1 MSKKKL
7 SAMRSFGDM
16 PKFVIILEV
25 IGLLLL
31 LLVYLVI
38 NNYIELAA
46 LFMKK
51 GVLLAMIMLA
61 IGCMIPAIVHIVW
74 RALPKLS
81 FFGID
86 QQKNSS
92 EHHQRKL
99 KAKQCNHRKMD

>member
-1 MSKKKL
+1 MSEKKL

-16 PKFVIILEV
+16 PKIVIILEV
-25 IGLLLL
+25 IGILLL

-38 NNYIELAA
+38 NNYIEIAA

-61 IGCMIPAIVHIVW
+61 VGCMIPAIINIVW
-74 RALPKLS
+74 RALPKFS

-86 QQKNSS
+86 QHKNSS
-92 EHHQRKL
+92 LHNQRKI
-99 KAKQCNHRKMD
+99 KAKPCNHRKVD

>member
-1 MSKKKL
+1 MRKKL

-31 LLVYLVI
+31 LVYLVI
-38 NNYIELAA
+38 DNYIELAA
-46 LFMKK
+46 LFMKN

-61 IGCMIPAIVHIVW
+61 IGCMIPAIIHIVW

-99 KAKQCNHRKMD
+99 RAKQCNHRKMD

>member
-7 SAMRSFGDM
+7 SAMRSFADM
-16 PKFVIILEV
+16 PKIVIILEV
-25 IGLLLL
+25 IGILIL

-61 IGCMIPAIVHIVW
+61 IGCMIPAIINIVW
-74 RALPKLS
+74 RALPKLN

-92 EHHQRKL
+92 QNKQRKI
-99 KAKQCNHRKMD
+99 KAKLSNYRKMD

>member
-1 MSKKKL
+1 M
-7 SAMRSFGDM
+7 
-16 PKFVIILEV
+16 IILEV

-51 GVLLAMIMLA
+51 GVLLAIIMLA
-61 IGCMIPAIVHIVW
+61 IGCMIPAIVHIVC

>member
-1 MSKKKL
+1 
-7 SAMRSFGDM
+7 MRSFGDM
-16 PKFVIILEV
+16 PKIVIILEV
-25 IGLLLL
+25 IGILLL

-38 NNYIELAA
+38 NNYIEIAA

-61 IGCMIPAIVHIVW
+61 IGCMIPAIINIAW

-86 QQKNSS
+86 QYKNSS
-92 EHHQRKL
+92 HHNQPKL
-99 KAKQCNHRKMD
+99 KAKQCNHRKVN

>member
-16 PKFVIILEV
+16 PKIVIILEI
-25 IGLLLL
+25 IGILLL

-38 NNYIELAA
+38 NNYIEIAA

-61 IGCMIPAIVHIVW
+61 VGCMIPAIINIVW

-86 QQKNSS
+86 QHKNSS
-92 EHHQRKL
+92 QHNPRKI
-99 KAKQCNHRKMD
+99 KAKSCNHRKVD